1 MRVLFIT
8 SHKYLP
14 QMRGGLQTSTH
25 ELCRELIHK
34 GHHVSVLAGLMPG
47 GFFELAARIK
57 MKVNQVAAH
66 CKVARYRALGYPVW
80 LSWEPPRAVSWVAA
94 RERPDIIVVLA
105 YQTVTMALEAK
116 KTGIPILMQLQDV
129 EFHQHGGRFQDLGV
143 SIPCTANSNFTADK
157 YREAFGVN
165 PCVILPFI
173 NRARYETATTR
184 ECVLF
189 INPHPKK
196 GLDIALGAA
205 RLCPNIPFLFVES
218 WPLSPDELAN
228 LQSKLE
234 TAPNVTFLRAQDDVR
249 SLYSRA
255 RLLLAP
261 SIWEEA
267 FGRVA
272 SEAHFSGIPV
282 IASTRGG
289 LPEAVG
295 PGGILLDPCAPIT
308 EWAAAVAKLWNDTSY
323 YDRLSQAALTHAQ
336 RDGLQREKQ
345 IRAWLQLLASVA
357 RGQNASDSAHLNA
370 S

>member
-1 MRVLFIT
+1 M
-8 SHKYLP
+8 H
-14 QMRGGLQTSTH
+14 GGLQTSTH
-25 ELCRELIHK
+25 ELCQVLIQN

-47 GFFELAARIK
+47 GLFALAARIK
-57 MKVNQVAAH
+57 MKVNQFTAR
-66 CKVARYRALGYPVW
+66 CKIARYRSLGYPVW
-80 LSWEPPRAVSWVAA
+80 FSWEPPRAVSCVAA
-94 RERPDIIVVLA
+94 SERPDVIVVLA
-105 YQTVTMALEAK
+105 YQTVTMALEAQ

-129 EFHQHGGRFQDLGV
+129 EFHQHGGGFQDLGV

-157 YREAFGVN
+157 YRKAFGVN

-205 RLCPNIPFLFVES
+205 RLCPHIPFLFVEA
-218 WPLSPDELAN
+218 WPLSSDELAS
-228 LQSKLE
+228 LKSKLE
-234 TAPNVTFLRAQDDVR
+234 TTPNVTFLRAQDDMR

-272 SEAHFSGIPV
+272 TEAHCSGIPV
-282 IASTRGG
+282 VASTRGG

-295 PGGILLDPCAPIT
+295 PGGILLDPCAPIA
-308 EWAAAVAKLWNDTSY
+308 EWAAAIDKLWNDTTY
-323 YDRLSQAALTHAQ
+323 YARLSQAALTYAQ
-336 RDGLQREKQ
+336 RDELQREKQ
-345 IRAWLQLLASVA
+345 TEAWLQLLASVA
-357 RGQNASDSAHLNA
+357 CGQNADNSAQLHVFGA
-370 S
+370 T